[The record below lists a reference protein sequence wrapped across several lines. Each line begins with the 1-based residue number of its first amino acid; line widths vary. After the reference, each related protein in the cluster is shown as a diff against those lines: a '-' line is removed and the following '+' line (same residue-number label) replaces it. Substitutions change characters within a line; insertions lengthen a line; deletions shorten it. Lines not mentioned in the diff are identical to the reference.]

1 MDKYLPLL
9 FWSLFISTFVCE
21 SDLILVFFLMNIFV
35 ALQVPRGVC
44 WAHDCC
50 VPGVSVGPGLG
61 LPSQA
66 VAGTVKT
73 SKRCRFLWLAY
84 KSEVSAVKT
93 EQQLSWG
100 QAATRLRAGSNHTEA
115 TILRLGSNH
124 TEVRQ
129 QPYSGQAATIL
140 RSGSNNTEVR

>member
-73 SKRCRFLWLAY
+73 SKRCRFFMTCLQKWGFGSQNRAAIELRSGSNQTQGRQQPY
-84 KSEVSAVKT
+84 WGNHTEVR
-93 EQQLSWG
+93 QQPYWG
-100 QAATRLRAGSNHTEA
+100 QAATILRA
-115 TILRLGSNH
+115 GSNH

-129 QPYSGQAATIL
+129 QQYWG
-140 RSGSNNTEVR
+140 